1 MPEIAAASF
10 FRQIIKDSQSF
21 ETSKNCLGRVFARF
35 SFLNQKQSHY
45 TQGKGQYIQRSQSD
59 YCCHPVKRPIE
70 IPGSAPA
77 SINVGDIGEKRQ
89 EGYQRM
95 WLHFQD
101 EREDIT
107 LAKETDNSYQPDF
120 GLVVNS
126 HEDQLLL
133 SPLIS
138 LS

>member
-1 MPEIAAASF
+1 
-10 FRQIIKDSQSF
+10 
-21 ETSKNCLGRVFARF
+21 
-35 SFLNQKQSHY
+35 
-45 TQGKGQYIQRSQSD
+45 
-59 YCCHPVKRPIE
+59 
-70 IPGSAPA
+70 
-77 SINVGDIGEKRQ
+77 
-89 EGYQRM
+89 M